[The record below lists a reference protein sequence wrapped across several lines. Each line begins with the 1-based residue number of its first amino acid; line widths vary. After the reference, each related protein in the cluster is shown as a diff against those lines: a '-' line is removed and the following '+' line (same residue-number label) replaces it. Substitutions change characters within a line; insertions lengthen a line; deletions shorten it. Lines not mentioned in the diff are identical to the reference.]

1 MTSHKSKSLV
11 ALLAALAIALL
22 LAACGGNG
30 SAGGT
35 GDSGG
40 GSEETAE
47 ATTAADTSA
56 APLPKTGKKTI
67 GVISLAPN
75 NGGSGRMIKAMESF
89 AGTLG
94 WSVRVIN
101 AEGDPQKVS
110 GGIRSLISAKVDG
123 IVVDILDPSAIA
135 PDIAAA
141 KKAGIPF
148 ISVNS
153 NDLNPDVSSQIVAN
167 PFEIG
172 VEQATEIADAIGRE
186 GTVALLGFS
195 GSSNI
200 SQRQAALEGAL
211 KTYPGIKIVE
221 DHEVDV
227 TNPVDDSTNAV
238 QGWLTKYPKGD
249 LDAIW
254 AAWDEPAIGAAS
266 AIEAAGR
273 GGEIN
278 LVGAD
283 YSPQVKQLMEGSEP
297 TVSADWYIDYS
308 KIGEAAL
315 ETFAHIFG
323 GEEVPTH
330 QYMETVVV
338 TPESLPSGEYP
349 EAGAVFHY

>member
-1 MTSHKSKSLV
+1 MTSHKSRSLV
-11 ALLAALAIALL
+11 AVLAALAIALL

-40 GSEETAE
+40 GSEETHE
-47 ATTAADTSA
+47 ATATAQTTA

-110 GGIRSLISAKVDG
+110 SGVQSLISAKVDG

-153 NDLNPDVSSQIVAN
+153 NDLNPDVATQIVAN

-172 VEQATEIADAIGRE
+172 VQQATEIADAIGRE
-186 GTVALLGFS
+186 GTVALLGYS

-211 KTYPGIKIVE
+211 ATYPGIKIVE

-238 QGWLTKYPKGD
+238 QGWLTKYPKGK

-254 AAWDEPAIGAAS
+254 AAWDEPAIGAAT

-273 GGEIN
+273 DEIN

-283 YSPQVKQLMEGSEP
+283 YSPQSKQLMEGEGP
-297 TVSADWYIDYS
+297 LKADWYIDYS

-315 ETFAHIFG
+315 ESFAHIFA
-323 GEEVPTH
+323 GEAVAPH

-349 EAGAVFHY
+349 PAGKVFHY

>member
-1 MTSHKSKSLV
+1 MTSHKSKSLFAV
-11 ALLAALAIALL
+11 LAALAIALL

-35 GDSGG
+35 SGE
-40 GSEETAE
+40 SEETQE
-47 ATTAADTSA
+47 ATTAAKTTTT
-56 APLPKTGKKTI
+56 PLPKTGKKTI

-110 GGIRSLISAKVDG
+110 SGVQSLISAKVDG

-153 NDLNPDVSSQIVAN
+153 NDLNPDVASQIVAN

-238 QGWLTKYPKGD
+238 QGWLTKYPKGQ
-249 LDAIW
+249 LNAIW
-254 AAWDEPAIGAAS
+254 AAWDEPAIGAAT
-266 AIEAAGR
+266 AIQAAGR
-273 GGEIN
+273 DEIN

-283 YSPQVKQLMEGSEP
+283 YSPQIKQLMEGSEP
-297 TVSADWYIDYS
+297 IVSADWYIDYP

-315 ETFAHIFG
+315 ETFAHIFA
-323 GEEVPTH
+323 GEKVPPH

-338 TPESLPSGEYP
+338 TPESLPSGAYP
-349 EAGAVFHY
+349 PAGSVFHY

>member
-1 MTSHKSKSLV
+1 MTSHKSRSLV
-11 ALLAALAIALL
+11 AVLAALAIALL
-22 LAACGGNG
+22 LVACGGNG

-40 GSEETAE
+40 GSEETQE
-47 ATTAADTSA
+47 ATATAQTTA

-110 GGIRSLISAKVDG
+110 SGVQSLISAKVDG

-135 PDIAAA
+135 PDIEAA

-153 NDLNPDVSSQIVAN
+153 NDLNPDVATQIVAN

-186 GTVALLGFS
+186 GTVALLGYT

-211 KTYPGIKIVE
+211 ATYPGIKIVE

-238 QGWLTKYPKGD
+238 QGWLTKYPKGK

-254 AAWDEPAIGAAS
+254 AAWDEPAIGAAT
-266 AIEAAGR
+266 AMEAAGR
-273 GGEIN
+273 DEIN

-283 YSPQVKQLMEGSEP
+283 YSPQSKQLMEGEGP
-297 TVSADWYIDYS
+297 LKADWYIDYS

-315 ETFAHIFG
+315 ESFAHIFA
-323 GEEVPTH
+323 GEEVAPH

-349 EAGAVFHY
+349 PAGTVFHY

>member
-1 MTSHKSKSLV
+1 MTSNRSKSLV

-35 GDSGG
+35 GDNGG
-40 GSEETAE
+40 GESTTE
-47 ATTAADTSA
+47 ATTAADTTA

-135 PDIAAA
+135 PDIEAA

-254 AAWDEPAIGAAS
+254 ASWDEPAIGAAS
-266 AIEAAGR
+266 AIQAAGR
-273 GGEIN
+273 SGEIN

-283 YSPQVKQLMEGSEP
+283 YSPQSKQLMEGSEP
-297 TVSADWYIDYS
+297 TMSADWFIDYP

-338 TPESLPSGEYP
+338 TPENLPSGEYP
-349 EAGAVFHY
+349 EAGEVFHY

>member
-11 ALLAALAIALL
+11 ALLAALAIVLL

-40 GSEETAE
+40 GGSEETQE
-47 ATTAADTSA
+47 ATDTAQTTAA
-56 APLPKTGKKTI
+56 LPKTGKKTI

-110 GGIRSLISAKVDG
+110 SGVQSLISAKVDG

-153 NDLNPDVSSQIVAN
+153 NDLNPDVSTQIVAN

-172 VEQATEIADAIGRE
+172 VEQATQIADAIGRE
-186 GTVALLGFS
+186 GSVALLGYS

-221 DHEVDV
+221 DHEVDI

-238 QGWLTKYPKGD
+238 QGWLTKYPKGQ

-254 AAWDEPAIGAAS
+254 AAWDEPAIGAAT

-273 GGEIN
+273 SSEID

-283 YSPQVKQLMEGSEP
+283 YSPQSKQLMEGEGP
-297 TVSADWYIDYS
+297 LKADWYIDYP

-315 ETFAHIFG
+315 ESFAHIFA
-323 GEEVPTH
+323 GEKVAPH

-349 EAGAVFHY
+349 PAGSVFHY